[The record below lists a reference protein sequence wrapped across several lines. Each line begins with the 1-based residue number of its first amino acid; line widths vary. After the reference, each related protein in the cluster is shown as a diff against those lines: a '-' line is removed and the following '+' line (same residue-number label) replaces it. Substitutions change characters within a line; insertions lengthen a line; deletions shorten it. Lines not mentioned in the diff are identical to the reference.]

1 MNSKKVGIM
10 FDASHNNEKCIR
22 LRNML
27 NNEIV
32 FKTGANVV
40 DVELG
45 YNISNNKWWIGIV
58 VIKSC
63 MACELVKD
71 YMLKVFGL
79 RHLRI
84 DESVHRLL
92 RNDRILYSG
101 LSRDELI
108 DIDVLCRMKGY

>member
-1 MNSKKVGIM
+1 M
-10 FDASHNNEKCIR
+10 FKANCNDEKCIR
-22 LRNML
+22 LKHML
-27 NNEIV
+27 NTEIK

-63 MACELVKD
+63 MACKLVED

-79 RHLRI
+79 KPLRV

-101 LSRDELI
+101 LSKDELM

>member
-1 MNSKKVGIM
+1 MVNAKC
-10 FDASHNNEKCIR
+10 NNEKCIR

-27 NNEIV
+27 NSEIT

-58 VIKSC
+58 VIKSSI
-63 MACELVKD
+63 ACKLVKD

-79 RHLRI
+79 KPLRI

-101 LSRDELI
+101 LSKDELMNV
-108 DIDVLCRMKGY
+108 DILCRMKGY

>member
-1 MNSKKVGIM
+1 MVNTNCN
-10 FDASHNNEKCIR
+10 DEKCIR

-27 NNEIV
+27 NTEIT

-58 VIKSC
+58 VIKSG
-63 MACELVKD
+63 MACKLVKD

-79 RHLRI
+79 KPLRV

-92 RNDRILYSG
+92 RNNRILYSG
-101 LSRDELI
+101 LSKDELM
-108 DIDVLCRMKGY
+108 DVEVLCRMKGY